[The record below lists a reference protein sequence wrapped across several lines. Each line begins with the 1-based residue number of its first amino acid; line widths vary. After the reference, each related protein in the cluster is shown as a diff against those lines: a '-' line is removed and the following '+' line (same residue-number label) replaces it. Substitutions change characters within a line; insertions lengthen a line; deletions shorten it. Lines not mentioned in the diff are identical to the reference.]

1 MSSLACLLALT
12 FAAGAGG
19 NAPRPLEV
27 VLQDD
32 AHLLHGTPAQ
42 VGEAAG
48 QIASAGA
55 DRVRITAGWS
65 TIAPSPRS
73 RRRPH
78 FDATDPAAYPE
89 GGWRRLDRAVKAAH
103 TRDLDVMID
112 IAFWAPRWAVS
123 RGLER
128 GLPARQR
135 WAPSWRDYG
144 HFAEAVARR
153 YSGVFPDPDDPD
165 RPLPAVRLW
174 TTWNEPNHQ
183 GFLLPQWRRTRTGWR
198 PAAPHVYRR
207 MHQAAYDVLKRVSPD
222 NRVLVGGL
230 AAKGSSG
237 RGERVSLPPLRF
249 TRELACV
256 DEEMRPLRIPEC
268 RNYRPLRADG
278 FAIHPYSL
286 DSTPDASNP
295 NLDTTQIGDLDRL
308 AGLLERLHA
317 NGRLAQELPLFVTE
331 YGYETNPPD
340 PKRGV
345 SPEDQARYL
354 GQATFLAWQRGD
366 TEMFAQFLLRD
377 IGPDP
382 RFAVGSGRRWRDW
395 QSGLYTHDGEEKPA
409 LQAFKLPFWV
419 ETRKVHGHPLTLV
432 FGQIRPGAGRQA
444 VVLELQDPDG
454 AWREARSFEA
464 RPNADTSCETEG
476 RSFLTD
482 SAGFYLRVLPW
493 RGERAYRAR
502 WLRADGG
509 VEYGLPVTSGPA
521 DEAETTPVS
530 GAP

>member
-1 MSSLACLLALT
+1 M
-12 FAAGAGG
+12 
-19 NAPRPLEV
+19 
-27 VLQDD
+27 
-32 AHLLHGTPAQ
+32 LHGTGAQ

-48 QIASAGA
+48 QIAAAGA

-65 TIAPSPRS
+65 ELAPRPRS
-73 RRRPH
+73 HRKPD

-89 GGWRRLDRAVKAAH
+89 DPWRRLDRAVKAAD
-103 TRDLDVMID
+103 TRDLEVMID

-123 RGLER
+123 RGLRR

-135 WAPSWRDYG
+135 WAPSWREYG

-153 YSGVFPDPDDPD
+153 YSGAYPDPEDPA

-174 TTWNEPNHQ
+174 TTWNEPNHF
-183 GFLLPQWRRTRTGWR
+183 GFLLPQWRRTRSGWR
-198 PAAPHVYRR
+198 PSAPHVYRR
-207 MHQAAYDVLKRVSPD
+207 MHEAGYAAIKGVSEH

-256 DEEMRPLRIPEC
+256 DEELRPLRIPEC
-268 RNYRPLRADG
+268 RGFRPLRADG

-286 DSTPDASNP
+286 DSAPDASNP

-308 AGLLERLHA
+308 AGLLDRLHES
-317 NGRLAQELPLFVTE
+317 GRLAQELPIFVTE
-331 YGYETNPPD
+331 YGYESNPPD
-340 PKRGV
+340 TKRGV
-345 SPEDQARYL
+345 SPADQARYL
-354 GQATFLAWQRGD
+354 GHATFLAWQRGD
-366 TEMFAQFLLRD
+366 THMFAQFLLRD

-382 RFAVGSGRRWRDW
+382 RFADDSGRAWRDW
-395 QSGLYTHDGEEKPA
+395 QSGLYTHDGEPKPA
-409 LQAFKLPFWV
+409 LQAFRMPFWA
-419 ETRKVHGHPLTLV
+419 ETRKVHGRPVTVV

-444 VVLELQDPDG
+444 VVLEMQDPDG
-454 AWREARSFEA
+454 AWREARSYEG
-464 RPNADTSCETEG
+464 RPGGDTSCETEG

-482 SAGFYLRVLPW
+482 TAGFYLRVLPW
-493 RGERAYRAR
+493 RGERTYRAR

-509 VEYGLPVTSGPA
+509 VEHGFPVTVGDPDA
-521 DEAETTPVS
+521 VPDTPVS
-530 GAP
+530 AAP